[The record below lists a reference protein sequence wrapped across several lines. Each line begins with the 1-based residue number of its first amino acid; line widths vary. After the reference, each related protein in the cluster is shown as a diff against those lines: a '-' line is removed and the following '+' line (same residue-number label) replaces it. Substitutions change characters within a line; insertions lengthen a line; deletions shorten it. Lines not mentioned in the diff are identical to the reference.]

1 VVVYFL
7 LININFIQK
16 FKFSFFL
23 IFNFYF
29 VSLVVFFDVLFDSLS
44 GDFGVFVL
52 GVVDE
57 VAAAVLRQIYTFFIF
72 ISSMIIYT
80 MCYFILLFFDL
91 LFFLDAIV
99 FYLLF
104 KFGVYYFHYIEN
116 LCPAFEDTR
125 SCNLYSLQHTLSKFS
140 FLIKM
145 RPIVSYIFKSF
156 NLLFKFI

>member
-1 VVVYFL
+1 MVVYFL

-57 VAAAVLRQIYTFFIF
+57 VAVAVLRQIDTFFIF

-80 MCYFILLFFDL
+80 MRYFILLFFDL

-104 KFGVYYFHYIEN
+104 KFGVYYFHY
-116 LCPAFEDTR
+116 R